1 MPDIRRDF
9 DGQTVITTF
18 EVTPG
23 SAHDVLDLL
32 TDAWDQVI
40 RRQPGFVSG
49 AIHLN
54 DAQTRIAT
62 YSQWRDRKDY
72 QAMLRHEEGRSGTM
86 AGRIITVA
94 QQKGGSG
101 KTTLA
106 VNLAVSLL
114 ERGHSV
120 ALIDTDPQGSL
131 GRWFIERMQAQGED
145 EAMDFSTSS
154 AWGASYESEKLKK
167 RFDFVIIDTPPKID
181 SDLRPALRV
190 ADLVLVP
197 VATSHV
203 DLWATEGVLD
213 LARREK
219 APVLVVMNRVRPNTR
234 LSAEVSH
241 KAAALGADVA
251 QTQVSNR
258 VLYAETLGQ
267 GVGALE
273 RARSGPARDEIAA
286 LTDEVLA
293 AIG

>member
-1 MPDIRRDF
+1 
-9 DGQTVITTF
+9 
-18 EVTPG
+18 
-23 SAHDVLDLL
+23 
-32 TDAWDQVI
+32 
-40 RRQPGFVSG
+40 
-49 AIHLN
+49 
-54 DAQTRIAT
+54 
-62 YSQWRDRKDY
+62 
-72 QAMLRHEEGRSGTM
+72 M

-190 ADLVLVP
+190 ADLVVVP

-219 APVLVVMNRVRPNTR
+219 APVPVVNVSRTEQR
-234 LSAEVSH
+234 L
-241 KAAALGADVA
+241 
-251 QTQVSNR
+251 
-258 VLYAETLGQ
+258 
-267 GVGALE
+267 
-273 RARSGPARDEIAA
+273 P
-286 LTDEVLA
+286 
-293 AIG
+293 

>member
-1 MPDIRRDF
+1 
-9 DGQTVITTF
+9 
-18 EVTPG
+18 
-23 SAHDVLDLL
+23 
-32 TDAWDQVI
+32 
-40 RRQPGFVSG
+40 
-49 AIHLN
+49 
-54 DAQTRIAT
+54 
-62 YSQWRDRKDY
+62 
-72 QAMLRHEEGRSGTM
+72 M

-106 VNLAVSLL
+106 VNLAVNLHA
-114 ERGHSV
+114 RGHSV
-120 ALIDTDPQGSL
+120 ALVDTDPQGSM
-131 GRWFIERMQAQGED
+131 GRWFMERVAGQGED

-219 APVLVVMNRVRPNTR
+219 SDVLVVLNRTRPHTRLAVEVAQKATELGAAVAETQVANRVT
-234 LSAEVSH
+234 
-241 KAAALGADVA
+241 
-251 QTQVSNR
+251 
-258 VLYAETLGQ
+258 YAETLGQ
-267 GVGALE
+267 GLGVIE
-273 RARSGPARDEIAA
+273 RARSGPAVDEMAA
-286 LTDEVLA
+286 LTEEVLDRL
-293 AIG
+293 G